1 MRRDVFFSA
10 ILKFANRFEPTD
22 QRAGSNRTHHLSGRR
37 VPNFFTHGTP
47 VNPSQRA
54 FSVRFTA
61 FLSSSRAP
69 SRHTPV
75 LSPRNHI
82 YVPAVVRHRRP
93 AVFLRE
99 GPEAI
104 RDPSWSR
111 CGREENEGPRAQDVL
126 FLFGSIHHFPYLVD
140 FGAQQHLCKRS
151 STIMHYNRPKSDPTA
166 SHDIGKMVYLKNY
179 SSHN

>member
-1 MRRDVFFSA
+1 MSLQCDFKICEPIRTDRSTRGVKSDPPPFGPKGAEFFH
-10 ILKFANRFEPTD
+10 P
-22 QRAGSNRTHHLSGRR
+22 
-37 VPNFFTHGTP
+37 
-47 VNPSQRA
+47 
-54 FSVRFTA
+54 
-61 FLSSSRAP
+61 
-69 SRHTPV
+69 RHPGQPKSTRV
-75 LSPRNHI
+75 LSPFHCVSFFFARAVAPHTGALAAQPYI

-111 CGREENEGPRAQDVL
+111 CGREENEGPRAQAAL
-126 FLFGSIHHFPYLVD
+126 FLFGSIHHFPYLVH

>member
-1 MRRDVFFSA
+1 M
-10 ILKFANRFEPTD
+10 NRPINARGQIEPTF
-22 QRAGSNRTHHLSGRR
+22 RAEACR
-37 VPNFFTHGTP
+37 NFSPTAPRST
-47 VNPSQRA
+47 VNAR
-54 FSVRFTA
+54 
-61 FLSSSRAP
+61 SRPFHCVSFFAAP

-111 CGREENEGPRAQDVL
+111 CGREESEGHRAKAALVMSGSQGDAGRPRRGWRTPEASYHLPPARALEGRRLHGVAR
-126 FLFGSIHHFPYLVD
+126 GSS
-140 FGAQQHLCKRS
+140 GATRS
-151 STIMHYNRPKSDPTA
+151 AAALSCRKLTSRQREM
-166 SHDIGKMVYLKNY
+166 
-179 SSHN
+179 

>member
-1 MRRDVFFSA
+1 M
-10 ILKFANRFEPTD
+10 NRPINARGQIEPTF
-22 QRAGSNRTHHLSGRR
+22 RAEACR
-37 VPNFFTHGTP
+37 NFSPTAPRST
-47 VNPSQRA
+47 VNAR
-54 FSVRFTA
+54 
-61 FLSSSRAP
+61 SRPFHCVSFFAAP

-111 CGREENEGPRAQDVL
+111 CGREENEGPRAQAAL